1 MILQIIGFRFIDPLT
16 MFGLLNFLVLA
27 TGVISIIGFYMAGIF
42 IYKYYKK
49 LHEIGDVPK
58 GWKYFFIGLI
68 LSSLYQFL
76 KVPFTYK
83 WIYGNI
89 YLSMFLIFQ
98 VIVVMILTY
107 GLYLLRKEVV

>member
-1 MILQIIGFRFIDPLT
+1 MIQIIGFRFTDPLS
-16 MFGLLNFLVLA
+16 MFGMLNFMVLA
-27 TGVISIIGFYMAGIF
+27 SGIISIIGFYIAGIF

-49 LHEIGDVPK
+49 LHEVGEVPR

-68 LSSLYQFL
+68 LSSLYQLL

-89 YLSMFLIFQ
+89 YLMMFLIFQ
-98 VIVVMILTY
+98 IIVVLILAY
-107 GLYLLRKEVV
+107 GLYLLKKEVE